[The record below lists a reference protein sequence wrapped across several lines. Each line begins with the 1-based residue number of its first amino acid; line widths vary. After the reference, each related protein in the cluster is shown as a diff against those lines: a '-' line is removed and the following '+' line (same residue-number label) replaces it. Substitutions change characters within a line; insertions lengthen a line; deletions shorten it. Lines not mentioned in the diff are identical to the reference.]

1 MNDDCLYFQGHL
13 YNLKDARVREIS
25 FTARWISVKY
35 RDILGHVCVDIY
47 VYVHKNTIRNYIKR
61 QLKLYFGA
69 RATTYVYAGTYHLAG
84 GGVSRKNAFDIK
96 RHQQEKAHNFIY
108 IHLYN

>member
-47 VYVHKNTIRNYIKR
+47 VYVHKNTIRNYIK
-61 QLKLYFGA
+61 K
-69 RATTYVYAGTYHLAG
+69 ATKIILLMQGQQHMCMLAH
-84 GGVSRKNAFDIK
+84 I
-96 RHQQEKAHNFIY
+96 I
-108 IHLYN
+108 